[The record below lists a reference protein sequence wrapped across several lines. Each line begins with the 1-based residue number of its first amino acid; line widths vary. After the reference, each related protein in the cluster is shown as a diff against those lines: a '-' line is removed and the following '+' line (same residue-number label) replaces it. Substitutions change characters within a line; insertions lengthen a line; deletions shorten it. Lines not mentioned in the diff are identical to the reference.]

1 MVFLYTVLI
10 TIVSIILLAKIRTFI
25 LYRLRAREFKDWQI
39 GDEVEFIIK
48 FQTKIYI
55 LGAWSKQFIVVK
67 GGDGNFGELKWS
79 DFSKNLSATRRRK
92 YEICKKDMGKE
103 PGFTPLQKM
112 LTKKKSV
119 SSYNDGKDISLW
131 TETEC
136 QTFLKIA
143 LDSEDY
149 EFADLIKK
157 RLEYFR

>member
-1 MVFLYTVLI
+1 MVFLLTILI

-25 LYRLRAREFKDWQI
+25 LYRLRKREYKDWQI
-39 GDEVEFIIK
+39 GDEIK
-48 FQTKIYI
+48 FLLNFKYKIYI
-55 LGAWSKQFIVVK
+55 LGGWSKGFIVVK
-67 GGDGNFGELKWS
+67 TEDGNFGELKWNN
-79 DFSKNLSATRRRK
+79 FIENCSALRRRK
-92 YEICKKDMGKE
+92 FDMCKNDMGKE

-112 LTKKKSV
+112 LTKKKSF

-143 LDSEDY
+143 LDTEDY
-149 EFADLIKK
+149 EIAELIKK